1 MVRNSNRRRDPTFI
15 VNNLNT
21 GTSRHSRSTRAQL
34 RNQAEEIQDRRAF
47 LEEVSIARELGFVD
61 SSFAQGIPRP
71 PTGPTDEL
79 PDPVITGNYVDL
91 DTHQQADEAE
101 AQLPCAAHAAYH
113 RARRYAEA
121 RERLSQRWTELEEQ
135 ATTAF
140 LLCQKLTKNW
150 QVHVNP
156 KNSYFNLL
164 GGTCTCDPTHVVYR
178 NMDLF
183 DFLHQESAVR
193 VPFCHC
199 IPDVVRLIHY
209 GYIASSPDVP
219 RTAFSIRLL
228 EFHDCI
234 WKTAVVST
242 TSFVQALI
250 STYLARQ
257 NAVPIYARGSNY
269 RKRNLRVPFSHSKDL
284 YSRIQVL
291 KKQIF
296 VEGLQLSQTEQWAN
310 QCPRCFGPIKHE
322 NKSDPNEPTVIIA
335 LDGNFQ
341 QRHYAYASKDNPSEN
356 NYPPQ
361 FLQPSNITSIANSFE
376 ATEASA
382 VGIDPPCA
390 DSHKAANDTRGAST
404 WEKCDDNGLHIRER
418 IGGLQLVRTS

>member
-34 RNQAEEIQDRRAF
+34 RHQAEEIQDRQAF
-47 LEEVSIARELGFVD
+47 LEEVSIAQELGFVD
-61 SSFAQGIPRP
+61 SSYARGIPGP

-91 DTHQQADEAE
+91 DTQQQTDEAE

-121 RERLSQRWTELEEQ
+121 RERLSQRWTKLEEQ
-135 ATTAF
+135 ATAAF
-140 LLCQKLTKNW
+140 LLCQKITMNW

-156 KNSYFNLL
+156 KNSNFSLL
-164 GGTCTCDPTHVVYR
+164 GGTCTCDPAHVVYR

-183 DFLHQESAVR
+183 DFLH
-193 VPFCHC
+193 
-199 IPDVVRLIHY
+199 VVRLIHY

-242 TSFVQALI
+242 TSFVQAL
-250 STYLARQ
+250 STFLSQQ
-257 NAVPIYARGSNY
+257 NTAPIYARGSNY

-296 VEGLQLSQTEQWAN
+296 VEGLQLSRTEQWAN
-310 QCPRCFGPIKHE
+310 QCPRCFGPSEHE

-356 NYPPQ
+356 NYPHR

-382 VGIDPPCA
+382 VGID
-390 DSHKAANDTRGAST
+390 ASGSFPT
-404 WEKCDDNGLHIRER
+404 
-418 IGGLQLVRTS
+418 

>member
-34 RNQAEEIQDRRAF
+34 RHQAEEIQDRQAF
-47 LEEVSIARELGFVD
+47 LEEVSIAQELGFVD
-61 SSFAQGIPRP
+61 SSYARGIPGP

-91 DTHQQADEAE
+91 DTQQQTDEAE

-135 ATTAF
+135 ATAAF
-140 LLCQKLTKNW
+140 LLCQKITMNW

-156 KNSYFNLL
+156 KNSNFSLL
-164 GGTCTCDPTHVVYR
+164 GGTCTCDPAHVVYR

-183 DFLHQESAVR
+183 DFLH
-193 VPFCHC
+193 
-199 IPDVVRLIHY
+199 VVRLIHY

-242 TSFVQALI
+242 TSFVQAL
-250 STYLARQ
+250 STFLSQRNTA
-257 NAVPIYARGSNY
+257 PIYARGSNY
-269 RKRNLRVPFSHSKDL
+269 RKRNLR
-284 YSRIQVL
+284 
-291 KKQIF
+291 
-296 VEGLQLSQTEQWAN
+296 
-310 QCPRCFGPIKHE
+310 CPRCFGPSEHE

-356 NYPPQ
+356 NYPHR

-382 VGIDPPCA
+382 VGID
-390 DSHKAANDTRGAST
+390 ASGSFPT
-404 WEKCDDNGLHIRER
+404 
-418 IGGLQLVRTS
+418 